1 MQIEIY
7 FSHSFINENSEIYK
21 IRGQDANTNALDVL
35 GAINLVKSN
44 SSSDAP
50 KTKGLSTPTTAVKM
64 YKDGWKLAHA
74 IKTSQSAQLESFN
87 FLLIFEK

>member
-7 FSHSFINENSEIYK
+7 FSHSFVNVNSEIYK
-21 IRGQDANTNALDVL
+21 IKDDENFDE
-35 GAINLVKSN
+35 KS
-44 SSSDAP
+44 
-50 KTKGLSTPTTAVKM
+50 TTSAKKM
-64 YKDGWKLAHA
+64 YAKGWKLTHA